1 MTTNLNT
8 VRYPL
13 SISVTCPSN
22 VEVGDPVRISDHLT
36 VAKISSAGH
45 RDLIGTVV
53 QHEDNAT
60 ECVVATKFNKRTT
73 RTANAEMGFGPFV
86 WGTLNK
92 PVAWTPPY
100 FATVTGDNSG
110 PFTITATAATPAV
123 GSQTETFSFYVAAG
137 GSTTSGEG
145 PFTFETGVDDAVKIK
160 IGAAAAQD
168 FTLSG
173 SAQTAAQV
181 AAQFS
186 AAVGFT
192 ATAAGNTVVFQ
203 ATTVT
208 DTLEIVTVAN
218 NAYTVLGLTIAVYP
232 IVAQSNQVKVAVG
245 GGGDQT
251 FTLSGTGKTA
261 AEVAAMFSA
270 ATDFTVTAEDGAI
283 VLTADDSEDDLVIKT
298 VTGDCYTELGLVT
311 GTFASVPGADSISI
325 TVGTGDPTVLQLTPG
340 AARTAAQ
347 IAGEINAGIP
357 DVTATLSGQK
367 IVITCDALNTDFS
380 IDSTDNDCYTALG
393 FTEATVEATAESHDS
408 AAIGGVVIGEPP
420 VASISGIL
428 AGPFTITNN
437 DTDALKI
444 KIGGNGSETFDLTAG
459 EDISAADIVTEI
471 NDSAVNFVAS
481 SDYWGYITLTAL
493 EPWDDIVIESVANDA
508 YGILGFSTGTTTAS
522 KLVETLEY

>member
-1 MTTNLNT
+1 MTTTLNT

-36 VAKISSAGH
+36 VAKITSAGH
-45 RDLIGTVV
+45 RDIIGNVI

-60 ECVVATKFNKRTT
+60 ECVVSTKFNKRTT

-100 FATVTGDNSG
+100 LATVTGDNSG
-110 PFTITATAATPAV
+110 PFAITATTATPAV
-123 GSQTETFSFYVAAG
+123 GSETETFSFYAAAG
-137 GSTTSGEG
+137 GSTTTAEG
-145 PFTFETGVDDAVKIK
+145 PFTFETGVSDAVKIA
-160 IGAAAAQD
+160 IGSGASQD

-186 AAVGFT
+186 AGTGFT

-203 ATTVT
+203 ATTAT
-208 DTLEIVTVAN
+208 DTLEIEAVAN
-218 NAYTVLGLTIAVYP
+218 DAYTVLGLTAAVYP

-245 GGGDQT
+245 SGDDQT
-251 FTLSGTGKTA
+251 FTLTGVDQTA
-261 AEVAAMFSA
+261 AEVAAQFSA
-270 ATDFTVTAEDGAI
+270 ATGFTVTAEDGGI
-283 VLTADDSEDDLVIKT
+283 VLTADDAEDDLVVKT

-325 TVGTGDPTVLQLTPG
+325 TVGSGDPTVLQLTPG

-347 IAGEINAGIP
+347 IAAEINAGISE
-357 DVTATLSGQK
+357 VTATLSGQK
-367 IVITCDALNTDFS
+367 LVITCDILNTDFT
-380 IDSTDNDCYTALG
+380 IDSTTNDCYTALG
-393 FTEATVEATAESHDS
+393 FAESTIEATAESHDS
-408 AAIGGVVIGEPP
+408 ASIGGVVIGEPP
-420 VASISGIL
+420 VASVTGTV
-428 AGPFTITNN
+428 AGPFTIANN
-437 DTDALKI
+437 DSDALKI
-444 KIGGNGSETFDLTAG
+444 KIGGNSSETFDLTAG
-459 EDISAADIVTEI
+459 TDISAATIVAEI

-481 SDYWGYITLTAL
+481 SDYWGYITFTAL
-493 EPWDDIVIESVANDA
+493 EPWDNIVIEAIANDA